1 MTIAD
6 MLAAMSKM
14 ENRIRELESRAGL
27 IVISP
32 YEVVNATKTKPEKAS
47 KPKEGGESEAP
58 KEPKAKKAPKEPKEG
73 GESEAPKEPKVKKAP
88 KEPKEEGE
96 KKRGRKPSKDH
107 DLTAILQDN
116 ETIVARI
123 PLGDRK
129 FQEYEVSYAEGKLTV
144 LETGDSYDHPTT
156 LVSTLAKT
164 LEDCGE
170 RSSDCS
176 KSMNGWMLCV
186 ATRDGK
192 KVSLDKLIKKDSDSG
207 SVASAGES
215 TGESTA

>member
-1 MTIAD
+1 MSFTVSMTIGD

-14 ENRIRELESRAGL
+14 EARIRELENHAG
-27 IVISP
+27 VAGSSP
-32 YEVVNATKTKPEKAS
+32 IEKVPKPDKEK
-47 KPKEGGESEAP
+47 PVKEP
-58 KEPKAKKAPKEPKEG
+58 KEPKATKPKKEKVPKDSDKEAKEPK
-73 GESEAPKEPKVKKAP
+73 
-88 KEPKEEGE
+88 EGE

-107 DLTAILQDN
+107 DLSAILEEN

-156 LVSTLAKT
+156 LVSTLAKV

-170 RSSDCS
+170 RSSECS

-192 KVSLDKLIKKDSDSG
+192 KLSLEKLINKDKDSDSG
-207 SVASAGES
+207 SVASD
-215 TGESTA
+215 STA